1 MMKTTLTFCHDSSL
15 PDCLE
20 LSSWIGLESSI
31 QHESNNKKIFN
42 TTTTTESAYDTWR
55 FSHIYKDKGLPLE
68 TGELLSLSHGCMSAT
83 LPLVETAPMPYLPRC
98 KAANVEIQDLDV
110 TAPAID
116 CCNKLAGDGNTLVSQ
131 LQTSGHMLLG
141 LNALQVIIIFSSPSD
156 FSFI

>member
-110 TAPAID
+110 TAPAI
-116 CCNKLAGDGNTLVSQ
+116 GNTLVSQ